1 MASKRQ
7 RALDR
12 LIESSGARVYDEEAG
27 CWSDGSDDESGWGL
41 SSITNAI
48 KKGVGTSWKIATT
61 PYSLA
66 RRAIGMSRSSSP
78 QPAYQQAYQPGYQP
92 GYQPQPYQQ
101 SYQQP
106 YQDPGYQQPY
116 QDPGYQDPGYAQDY
130 YPDQG

>member
-7 RALDR
+7 RDLDR
-12 LIESSGARVYDEEAG
+12 LIESEGTGVYDEEAG

-66 RRAIGMSRSSSP
+66 RRAVGMSRSSSP
-78 QPAYQQAYQPGYQP
+78 QPAYQQAYQ
-92 GYQPQPYQQ
+92 QPYQQ
-101 SYQQP
+101 AYQQP

-130 YPDQG
+130 YPDQGY